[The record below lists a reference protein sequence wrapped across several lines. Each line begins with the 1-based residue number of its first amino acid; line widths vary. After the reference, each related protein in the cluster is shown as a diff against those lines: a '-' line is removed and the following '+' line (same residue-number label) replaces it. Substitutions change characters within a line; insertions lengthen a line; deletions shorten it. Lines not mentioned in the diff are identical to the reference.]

1 MEITL
6 FSFYRS
12 DIMYLMDAISK
23 RRSVRKFKDTD
34 VSDEL
39 ISKIIKAGA
48 LAPSAKNRQPWKYIV
63 FKGASREELLSVMD
77 AGLDMALAQ
86 PSLPEQGKAG
96 VADARNTLRIM
107 RGAPVI
113 ILVLNTNGVSPFAKP
128 LDIFGRIT
136 EICDSMS
143 CGASIENTLLAATE
157 EGLGTL
163 WIANTFYAHEP
174 LRAYLK
180 TDKQL
185 IAAIAVGYPDEDPVM
200 RPRKDLG
207 EIIEFRR

>member
-1 MEITL
+1 MN
-6 FSFYRS
+6 
-12 DIMYLMDAISK
+12 AIFE
-23 RRSVRKFKDTD
+23 RRSIRKFKDLE

-39 ISKIIKAGA
+39 IRKVIKAGA
-48 LAPSAKNRQPWKYIV
+48 EAPSAKNRQPWKYIV
-63 FKGASREELLSVMD
+63 FKGQAREEMLNVMD
-77 AGLDMALAQ
+77 MGLDMALAE

-96 VADARNTLRIM
+96 VMDAKNTLRIM

-113 ILVLNTNGVSPFAKP
+113 ILVLNTNGVSPFGKP
-128 LDIFGRIT
+128 LDIFSHIT

-143 CGASIENTLLAATE
+143 CGASIENVLLAATD
-157 EGLGTL
+157 EGLGSL

-185 IAAIAVGYPDEDPVM
+185 IAAIALGYPDEDPVK
-200 RPRKDLG
+200 RPRKDF
-207 EIIEFRR
+207 EDIIEIRS

>member
-1 MEITL
+1 
-6 FSFYRS
+6 
-12 DIMYLMDAISK
+12 MDAIFE
-23 RRSVRKFKDTD
+23 RRSIRKYKDLE

-39 ISKIIKAGA
+39 INKVIKAA
-48 LAPSAKNRQPWKYIV
+48 AEAPSAKNRQPWKYIV
-63 FKGASREELLSVMD
+63 FKGAAREEMLSVMD
-77 AGLDMALAQ
+77 MGLDMALNE

-96 VADARNTLRIM
+96 VMDAKNTLRIM

-113 ILVLNTNGVSPFAKP
+113 VLVLNTNGTSPFAKP

-143 CGASIENTLLAATE
+143 IGASIENLLLAATE
-157 EGLGTL
+157 EGLGSL

-180 TDKQL
+180 SDNQL
-185 IAAIAVGYPDEDPVM
+185 IAAVALGYPDEDPVK
-200 RPRKDLG
+200 RPRKEFKD
-207 EIIEFRR
+207 IIEFRK

>member
-1 MEITL
+1 
-6 FSFYRS
+6 
-12 DIMYLMDAISK
+12 MDAIFE
-23 RRSVRKFKDTD
+23 RRSIRKYKDFE

-39 ISKIIKAGA
+39 INKVIKVAA
-48 LAPSAKNRQPWKYIV
+48 EAPSAKNRQPWKYIV
-63 FKGASREELLSVMD
+63 FKGAAREEMLAVID
-77 AGLDMALAQ
+77 AGLDMALNE

-96 VADARNTLRIM
+96 VMDAKNTLRIM

-113 ILVLNTNGVSPFAKP
+113 ILVLNTNGTSPFARP

-143 CGASIENTLLAATE
+143 IGASIENLLLAATE
-157 EGLGTL
+157 EGLGSL

-180 TDKQL
+180 SDKQL
-185 IAAIAVGYPDEDPVM
+185 IAAVALGYPDEDPVK
-200 RPRKDLG
+200 RPRKEFED
-207 EIIEFRR
+207 IIEFRN

>member
-1 MEITL
+1 M
-6 FSFYRS
+6 
-12 DIMYLMDAISK
+12 MNAIFE
-23 RRSVRKFKDTD
+23 RRSIRKFKDLE

-39 ISKIIKAGA
+39 IRKVIKAGA
-48 LAPSAKNRQPWKYIV
+48 EAPSAKNRQPWKYIV
-63 FKGASREELLSVMD
+63 FKGNSREEMLGVMD
-77 AGLDMALAQ
+77 MGLDMALAE

-96 VADARNTLRIM
+96 VMDAKNTLRIM

-113 ILVLNTNGVSPFAKP
+113 ILVLNTNGTSPFGKP
-128 LDIFGRIT
+128 LDIFSHIT

-143 CGASIENTLLAATE
+143 CGASIENLLLAATG
-157 EGLGTL
+157 EGLGSL

-185 IAAIAVGYPDEDPVM
+185 IAAVALGYPDEDPVK
-200 RPRKDLG
+200 RPRKDFE
-207 EIIEFRR
+207 EIIEIRS

>member
-1 MEITL
+1 
-6 FSFYRS
+6 
-12 DIMYLMDAISK
+12 MDAIFE
-23 RRSVRKFKDTD
+23 RRSIRKYKDLE

-39 ISKIIKAGA
+39 INKVIKAA
-48 LAPSAKNRQPWKYIV
+48 AEAPSAKNRQPWKYIV
-63 FKGASREELLSVMD
+63 FKGAAREEMLSVMD
-77 AGLDMALAQ
+77 MGLDMALNE

-96 VADARNTLRIM
+96 VMDAKNTLRIM

-113 ILVLNTNGVSPFAKP
+113 VLVLNTNGTSPFARP

-143 CGASIENTLLAATE
+143 IGASIENLLLAATE
-157 EGLGTL
+157 EGLGSL

-180 TDKQL
+180 SDNQL
-185 IAAIAVGYPDEDPVM
+185 IAAVALGYPDEDPVK
-200 RPRKDLG
+200 RPRKEFED
-207 EIIEFRR
+207 IIEFRK

>member
-1 MEITL
+1 
-6 FSFYRS
+6 
-12 DIMYLMDAISK
+12 MDAIFE
-23 RRSVRKFKDTD
+23 RRSIRKYKDLE

-39 ISKIIKAGA
+39 INKVIKAA
-48 LAPSAKNRQPWKYIV
+48 AEAPSAKNRQPWKYIV
-63 FKGASREELLSVMD
+63 FKGAAREEMLSVMD
-77 AGLDMALAQ
+77 MGLDMALNE

-96 VADARNTLRIM
+96 VMDAKNTLRIM

-113 ILVLNTNGVSPFAKP
+113 VLVLNTNGTSPFAKP

-143 CGASIENTLLAATE
+143 IGASIENLLLAATE
-157 EGLGTL
+157 EGLGSL

-180 TDKQL
+180 SDNQL
-185 IAAIAVGYPDEDPVM
+185 IAAVALGYPDEDPVK
-200 RPRKDLG
+200 RPRKEFED
-207 EIIEFRR
+207 IIEFRK